1 MFNEAVEAQYHQAKQ
16 QQIAENLEVQ
26 HLHNAVLENM
36 ETWETASVMYM
47 PFDFSKVP
55 VEERKFVRLLA
66 KDLIEVDWSTQSM
79 KNWVTKLQHLSN
91 KNFIISCSGQIAVV
105 FNSCS
110 KSTQDRLLAS
120 NFGLE
125 SADATYTFITLIKT
139 LGAIYSSVNHAQQ
152 ELGRGLKQGGG
163 ESMICFLKRI

>member
-79 KNWVTKLQHLSN
+79 KNWVTKLQHLSI
-91 KNFIISCSGQIAVV
+91 KISSSAVV
-105 FNSCS
+105 
-110 KSTQDRLLAS
+110 DRLRWFLTHAVRVPKT
-120 NFGLE
+120 GCWPL
-125 SADATYTFITLIKT
+125 T
-139 LGAIYSSVNHAQQ
+139 LGWRVQMLPTPSLH
-152 ELGRGLKQGGG
+152 
-163 ESMICFLKRI
+163 